1 MEPESKREMTL
12 RALESSS
19 IPDGPARDALL
30 DLADRI
36 DRYDGDDRQ
45 HMVLV
50 FAHHA
55 GLSQALQIF
64 AIKSQLEEERDFYR
78 ARREMREFLGP
89 DRDDPDASDASD
101 P

>member
-1 MEPESKREMTL
+1 MRSESKRAMTERVL
-12 RALESSS
+12 AASS

-64 AIKSQLEEERDFYR
+64 AVKSQLEEERDFYR
-78 ARREMREFLGP
+78 ARREMREFLGS
-89 DRDDPDASDASD
+89 DRNDPDASDA
-101 P
+101 